1 MKNYQVTLEVPDD
14 FDPDKLDF
22 DATYPEDIAVTGEGF
37 FDMEDVLK
45 SIDLENVKANQSNV
59 VIFKYPEAIADQ
71 GPMFPDI
78 LRSYLESKLE
88 GCTVIGMIKDIDILI
103 TNSVEATKMLQG
115 MIDKINSKAI
125 IKLK

>member
-1 MKNYQVTLEVPDD
+1 MKNYQITLEVPDD

-22 DATYPEDIAVTGEGF
+22 DATYPEDIVVTGEGF
-37 FDMEDVLK
+37 FDMKDVLK
-45 SIDLENVKANQSNV
+45 SIDLEHVKANQSNV
-59 VIFKYPEAIADQ
+59 VIFKYPEEIADQ
-71 GPMFPDI
+71 APMFPDI

-103 TNSVEATKMLQG
+103 ANSVEATKMLQG